1 MQVGN
6 NFYNI
11 ALEQIPVD
19 EYWNTGSEKE
29 CRKHKIHAYHAKFP
43 AFITTKAIEFV
54 KRRGGE
60 VNLIADIFCG
70 CGTVAY
76 ETKKN
81 GIDFWGCDINPVATL
96 IAEVKSQ
103 KYQDDLLKKYS
114 NEIVNVFSSLII
126 ANEDIENINERF
138 KNQQIRDLL
147 ALKRAISIVLIENV
161 SYKKFFLCAFSNI
174 LKSTSVWLTKSIK
187 PQVDPDKVPAV
198 VIDAFVRQVDMMIKA
213 NNENLISNE
222 NQIKIENINF
232 LDKKIENSFADLIVT
247 SPPYVTSYEY
257 ADLHQLSTLWL
268 GFVDDYKI
276 LRKGTIGSIYHESD
290 YEDNLN
296 QLSPIGLDIV
306 SSLYKVDKSK
316 AKAASKYFV
325 DMQKV
330 TSKAFQLLNNN
341 GYSLFVIGN
350 TEYKKVKIDNAKHL
364 IESMYSAGFRD
375 LEIIQ
380 RKISKKILTPYRDSR
395 GKFTSNKNSRQVYS
409 EEFIIIGKK
418 YED

>member
-11 ALEQIPVD
+11 DFEQIPVD

-29 CRKHKIHAYHAKFP
+29 CRMHKIHAYPAKFP

-126 ANEDIENINERF
+126 ANEDIENINERIKYWF

-147 ALKRAISIVLIENV
+147 ALKRAI
-161 SYKKFFLCAFSNI
+161 
-174 LKSTSVWLTKSIK
+174 
-187 PQVDPDKVPAV
+187 
-198 VIDAFVRQVDMMIKA
+198 
-213 NNENLISNE
+213 
-222 NQIKIENINF
+222 
-232 LDKKIENSFADLIVT
+232 
-247 SPPYVTSYEY
+247 
-257 ADLHQLSTLWL
+257 
-268 GFVDDYKI
+268 
-276 LRKGTIGSIYHESD
+276 
-290 YEDNLN
+290 
-296 QLSPIGLDIV
+296 
-306 SSLYKVDKSK
+306 
-316 AKAASKYFV
+316 
-325 DMQKV
+325 
-330 TSKAFQLLNNN
+330 
-341 GYSLFVIGN
+341 
-350 TEYKKVKIDNAKHL
+350 
-364 IESMYSAGFRD
+364 
-375 LEIIQ
+375 
-380 RKISKKILTPYRDSR
+380 
-395 GKFTSNKNSRQVYS
+395 
-409 EEFIIIGKK
+409 
-418 YED
+418 